1 MQSRYFAC
9 IFAVSVAIFQFC
21 FCANI
26 SPTSANQITAAQL
39 MAGGKALFVD
49 YYYDDLPGLVFLRLP
64 QVQLADWL
72 RSLPLPALPM
82 LGGDASYFG
91 AYSVAHADVLAHFLV
106 LMAFQS
112 AILIF
117 IGRVCRLCRS
127 TSSPLLLL
135 AVLFSLLSFPFQ
147 TSCAQHYLFLA
158 LLPLIFS
165 LVAKN
170 SLQVKFSALLLYL
183 SVLLAAV
190 FCGLSIWFLPLPFIL
205 ILAAALQSTLEMK
218 RRWLEFLPLLLFCLL
233 IECLTVYGQ
242 WQTIGAEGR
251 FVVWDWIWSF
261 RRSTLIMEDM
271 TIFGYKCSVDRRD
284 LLYLFAV
291 LLPMTLSMSKKLL
304 YTAPFVL
311 LAVYGMGLYMCS
323 SSYLSDSLVLSS
335 AALFTLLFYLGVST
349 YYGLPRHYPRFLPF
363 LFRPAL
369 LYAVLSISL
378 VALVSM
384 PFLTLARLTKLI
396 GDFKLTGPQDLRQAI
411 VGLTRP
417 GDSVL
422 ILTGRLTPACPELL
436 LTGRKPVGYF
446 INGEPV
452 GMVMNYL
459 RHKADGAWVG
469 RELTFVKDKVIVVVD
484 HLRQDILAQ
493 KPDYIMVEGGD
504 MDTFLHEQSL
514 YALLEKHYKDI
525 DFCNWRSENTGPREF
540 SDWNYDMA
548 IYKRKDKK

>member
-1 MQSRYFAC
+1 MQCRYLAYILAFVIAL
-9 IFAVSVAIFQFC
+9 FQFC

-39 MAGGKALFVD
+39 MADGKALFVD

-72 RSLPLPALPM
+72 RSLPLPVLPI
-82 LGGDASYFG
+82 LGVDTGYFG

-106 LMAFQS
+106 LLSFQS
-112 AILIF
+112 AVLIF
-117 IGRVCRLCRS
+117 IGTVRPISSS
-127 TSSPLLLL
+127 TSSPHLLL
-135 AVLFSLLSFPFQ
+135 AVLISLLSFPFQ
-147 TSCAQHYLFLA
+147 TGCAQHYLFLA

-170 SLQVKFSALLLYL
+170 SLQVKFSPLLLYL
-183 SVLLAAV
+183 SAALAAV
-190 FCGLSIWFLPLPFIL
+190 FCGLSIWFLPVPFIL
-205 ILAAALQSTLEMK
+205 ILAAALQSPLELK

-242 WQTIGAEGR
+242 WQTIGPEGR
-251 FVVWDWIWSF
+251 FAVWDWIWSF

-291 LLPMTLSMSKKLL
+291 LFPLTLSLSKRLL

-323 SSYLSDSLVLSS
+323 SSYLSDSLVLSE
-335 AALFTLLFYLGVST
+335 AALFTLLFYLGVSI
-349 YYGLPRHYPRFLPF
+349 YYGIPRVYPRFLPF
-363 LFRPAL
+363 LFRPAFF
-369 LYAVLSISL
+369 YAVLSISL
-378 VALVSM
+378 LALLSM
-384 PFLTLARLTKLI
+384 PLLTLVRLTKLI
-396 GDFKLTGPQDLRQAI
+396 GDSKLTGPQDLRQAI
-411 VGLTRP
+411 VGFTKA

-459 RHKADGAWVG
+459 SHKADGAWLG

-484 HLRQDILAQ
+484 HLRQDILAE

-514 YALLEKHYKDI
+514 YALLEKHYKDV